1 MLNIN
6 PLTLLVLLTAA
17 KNGLSYPAALIEER
31 AAAITLGA
39 AETFGIISGTTI
51 TNGGLSVITGICGVF
66 PGVADSGFPPGV
78 CTGGINLNNA
88 PASAAQGGCLSA
100 FNAASTLVTT
110 EILPSPILGGAAGQ
124 TLGPGV
130 YSFPASGV
138 TASGVLTLNGPA
150 TGQWIFKVTTTFTTA
165 AGTKV
170 VLVNGALAK
179 NVFFIVGSSATLGAG
194 TLIAGNVLAHT
205 AITLGGAANI
215 NGTLCAI
222 TAAVNLSANKII
234 AQ

>member
-6 PLTLLVLLTAA
+6 PLALLVLLTAV
-17 KNGLSYPAALIEER
+17 KNGLSHPTALIEQR

-39 AETFGIISGTTI
+39 AETFGVIAATTI
-51 TNGGLSVITGICGVF
+51 TNGGLSVVTGTCGVF
-66 PGVADSGFPPGV
+66 PGPADSGFPPGV
-78 CTGGINLNNA
+78 CTGGIDLNNA
-88 PASAAQGGCLSA
+88 PAQAAEAGCLSA
-100 FNAASTLVTT
+100 FNAASNLVVT

-150 TGQWIFKVTTTFTTA
+150 TGQWIFKITTTFTTA
-165 AGTKV
+165 AGFKV
-170 VLVNGALAK
+170 VLINGALAK
-179 NVFFIVGSSATLGAG
+179 NVFFIVGTSSTLGAG
-194 TLIAGNVLAHT
+194 SLIAGNILAHT
-205 AITLGGAANI
+205 AITLGGGAAI

-234 AQ
+234 TQ